1 MKLSNDTEQVLEML
15 DDYTKNGLRKR
26 NDMGMLFELGASNGL
41 GEQMMN
47 LIFQGKIIW
56 TLSTKLKPANAGADG
71 IELVQREFEAS
82 LEQFKG
88 LLIEMSNFGD
98 DESKERIAT
107 TYLQMTR
114 GCVLNIIDLSH
125 DLAKFKNMQI
135 ELRNPRN

>member
-1 MKLSNDTEQVLEML
+1 MKLSGDTEQVLEML

-26 NDMGMLFELGASNGL
+26 NDMGLLFELGASNGL

-56 TLSTKLKPANAGADG
+56 TLSSKLKPANAGADG

-82 LEQFKG
+82 LEQFKQ
-88 LLIEMSNFGD
+88 LINEIANFGD
-98 DESKERIAT
+98 DEAKERIAI

-114 GCVLNIIDLSH
+114 GCVLNVIDLSH

>member
-88 LLIEMSNFGD
+88 LLTEMSNFGD